1 MFHDKM
7 ANTILD
13 IGASGSDILL
23 FSTLIIV
30 LVLVVLALRQRQSY
44 QRLSESLDADLKKL
58 KEQEGSIKK
67 LENDFREYVM
77 GGKSL
82 REWKVVKQQIEE
94 LSELPSF
101 TETPED
107 YVLRLHLSMTKKDNV
122 RLLGAKNGVKLT
134 VDSDTDPPIQAF
146 YTTPK
151 DIDPNG
157 LKVTYRGNSLEI
169 KAPKAVPDK
178 PAEEKK

>member
-1 MFHDKM
+1 M
-7 ANTILD
+7 ANTNPID
-13 IGASGSDILL
+13 IGASAGDVLL

-30 LVLVVLALRQRQSY
+30 LVLVVLALKQRQSY
-44 QRLSESLDADLKKL
+44 QRLSESLDSDLKKL
-58 KEQEGSIKK
+58 KEQDGSIKK

-101 TETPED
+101 TENPEE
-107 YVLRLHLSMTKKDNV
+107 YILRLHLSMTKKDSV
-122 RLLGAKNGVKLT
+122 RLLGAKNGIKIT
-134 VDSDTDPPIQAF
+134 VDSDTEPPIQAF
-146 YTTPK
+146 YSTPK

-178 PAEEKK
+178 GKEESK